1 MNTNDNPKL
10 YREFPLSVRIAQ
22 RSWLTA
28 LAIPVLSMR
37 ILAKIKIPWVLQTI
51 FGVTGLVAL
60 VGFVATCWVIVRYPY
75 IGMID
80 AADGDL
86 YAKYIEK
93 VSLFVK
99 KLVGICV
106 AIILGVALYSPMRD
120 GNINGLEL
128 LWLLYGACTMIF
140 LLFVLIKFN
149 RFDHPTVATLL
160 RCTMGLGILLFPLF
174 LPALIVGSQRAKRL
188 LGQAQDQLTS

>member
-75 IGMID
+75 IGLVD

-106 AIILGVALYSPMRD
+106 AIMLCFALYSPMRD

-128 LWLLYGACTMIF
+128 LWLLYGACRWQQSGRRLSGAGST
-140 LLFVLIKFN
+140 
-149 RFDHPTVATLL
+149 RHQSR
-160 RCTMGLGILLFPLF
+160 RC
-174 LPALIVGSQRAKRL
+174 
-188 LGQAQDQLTS
+188 DQQC